1 MSRRR
6 KKRLVGWL
14 EYGDNICMRTAM
26 YVLVGLC
33 AVGGLWF
40 LIGGITCIF
49 VGVSSIGPTSIAH
62 GGMLSGGIAMG
73 VGIVIGGI
81 GVLGIWAARSFARI
95 ARHAAPVELLTKSSA
110 KHLPEAETLVR
121 GSDRPKT
128 AEQIELLR
136 AVRQSPAS
144 SPPEQLLRA
153 TQENRQDV

>member
-1 MSRRR
+1 MRRRR
-6 KKRLVGWL
+6 KKRLVGCL
-14 EYGDNICMRTAM
+14 AYADNICTRSAT
-26 YVLVGLC
+26 YVLAGLC
-33 AVGGLWF
+33 AIGGLWF
-40 LIGGITCIF
+40 LIGGIACIF
-49 VGVSSIGPTSIAH
+49 AGFSI
-62 GGMLSGGIAMG
+62 
-73 VGIVIGGI
+73 GIVIGGI

-144 SPPEQLLRA
+144 PPEQLLRA